1 MPGLLDTLEELFGTR
16 DLYAVLDVEK
26 GVGEGKIKKAYHK
39 TSLKVHPDRAKPEDR
54 EEATKKFQALGGVYK
69 ILSDKDARAL
79 YDESGE
85 VNDEGDA
92 ANMDDRNWDEH
103 WRVLFNKV
111 TLDDIKNFE
120 EKYKNSTEEEQDLK
134 KAYLDEEGDMDKIID
149 TVLCATQ
156 DDEPRFAEK
165 IQGWIESEDP
175 ALKVPAFEKFSQ
187 ETKENKSKRKKRR
200 DGEAKEADE
209 YAKELGLDDSEN
221 SLANMIMQRQAK
233 REAEADSFF
242 DHLAAKYGGGGSTK
256 KGSPSKKT
264 KKGSKKK

>member
-1 MPGLLDTLEELFGTR
+1 MCDEERCWARRSTCSSIWIQPNAFICNYNTL
-16 DLYAVLDVEK
+16 EK

-120 EKYKNSTEEEQDLK
+120 EKYKNSREDL
-134 KAYLDEEGDMDKIID
+134 I
-149 TVLCATQ
+149 CTQ
-156 DDEPRFAEK
+156 
-165 IQGWIESEDP
+165 
-175 ALKVPAFEKFSQ
+175 
-187 ETKENKSKRKKRR
+187 
-200 DGEAKEADE
+200 
-209 YAKELGLDDSEN
+209 
-221 SLANMIMQRQAK
+221 
-233 REAEADSFF
+233 
-242 DHLAAKYGGGGSTK
+242 
-256 KGSPSKKT
+256 
-264 KKGSKKK
+264 

>member
-92 ANMDDRNWDEH
+92 VNMDDRNWDEH

-120 EKYKNSTEEEQDLK
+120 EKYKNSPEEDQDLE
-134 KAYLDEEGDMDKIID
+134 KAYCDAEGCMDTIID

-165 IQGWIESEDP
+165 IQGWIESG
-175 ALKVPAFEKFSQ
+175 KVPALEKFSH

-200 DGEAKEADE
+200 DAEAKEAEE
-209 YAKELGLDDSEN
+209 YAKEIGLDDSEN

-256 KGSPSKKT
+256 KN